1 MNQHRNCRARQS
13 LWALL
18 LMFLPFLALRAAP
31 GSPAPQ
37 NRPAIRSGASP
48 NTSYLAGMPSVE
60 KVEQLI
66 QGSDPTDT
74 LARQVAVFNLLPTLI
89 QRMGMDPSRR
99 YGDTTPDEQKLMGAY
114 SLAAYQLTQDYAKS
128 HTADELKAFNQLH
141 GRYELDDAL
150 SREMFQK
157 LFTKEFLDDY
167 SKVDAAANAHY
178 KAHID
183 QETREAQQAQTQ
195 ASGHSDR
202 DEFFAYLKN
211 PQTVRV
217 MEILAIPYFLPT
229 IYLLLRGG
237 WRYFYFVFLF
247 NLLFA
252 WTGVMWFGCWV
263 LVHFCLKSMRM
274 QKNAN
279 QTPPPMPPP
288 ASAPPALPYCPRC
301 GAAWTQGAQLC
312 SNCGATVA

>member
-1 MNQHRNCRARQS
+1 
-13 LWALL
+13 
-18 LMFLPFLALRAAP
+18 
-31 GSPAPQ
+31 
-37 NRPAIRSGASP
+37 
-48 NTSYLAGMPSVE
+48 MPSVDT
-60 KVEQLI
+60 VERLI

-99 YGDTTPDEQKLMGAY
+99 YGDTTPDETKLMGSY
-114 SLAAYQLTQDYAKS
+114 SLAAYQLTQSYAKA

-150 SREMFQK
+150 NREMFQK
-157 LFTKEFLDDY
+157 LFTKQFLDDY

-183 QETREAQQAQTQ
+183 QETRQAQQAQAQ

-202 DEFFAYLKN
+202 DEFFAYLRN
-211 PQTVRV
+211 PQTVRL
-217 MEILAIPYFLPT
+217 MELLAIPYFLPT

-263 LVHFCLKSMRM
+263 LVHYCLKSIRM
-274 QKNAN
+274 QKNLN
-279 QTPPPMPPP
+279 QPPSMPPMPPA
-288 ASAPPALPYCPRC
+288 ASAPPVLPYCPRC
-301 GAAWTQGAQLC
+301 GAAWTSGAQLC
-312 SNCGATVA
+312 GNCGATVT